1 MSSNGIR
8 DRGWVPGFC
17 GGRAIYKHVLC
28 VYPYRRELGRD
39 SYFPPLGLECIAG
52 VLEKHAESIDVVDLR
67 RETKRTADFLRPDT
81 DLVAFSVNWDL
92 EAPFVREE
100 IRSVPPGI
108 LTVVGGRH
116 ATNDPEAILA
126 ECPNVDILVR
136 GDGEE
141 IVEDIAAGAPPEGIA
156 GISFR
161 NGRAPGPHE
170 SKEGDDVHH
179 NPVRQPGSA
188 RDDLW
193 PNRRLR
199 KYKYPL
205 GIEGFSSHKTLDS
218 VASSRGCPFNCTYCS
233 FSRNP
238 WGTKR
243 QWSARGPESVVDE
256 LEEIDADVVAFTDD
270 NFTHDMSRVERICD
284 LIVERGIKKRY
295 LVNARLEIA
304 KRPDVIRKMERAGFS
319 MLLLGIESTQDRTL
333 RSMKKGFD
341 TAKIREYFRV
351 LCRTRMVLHGYFI
364 VGNIGETEQEMLH
377 ISRFAHELGVDS
389 LGLCI
394 LRDSPHS
401 GMAELVAQSPGYHIG
416 PDRKVYSDMYSS
428 WYLRNLRRR
437 INREFYTLGH
447 ALHVIKKGLQN
458 KVLTPGMLIRLPAF
472 LIYKGL
478 QHGLRKIL
486 R

>member
-1 MSSNGIR
+1 MYR
-8 DRGWVPGFC
+8 
-17 GGRAIYKHVLC
+17 HVLC

-39 SYFPPLGLECIAG
+39 AYFPPLGLECVAG

-67 RETKRTADFLRPDT
+67 RERKRTVDFLRPDT
-81 DLVAFSVNWDL
+81 DLVAFSVNWDC
-92 EAPFVREE
+92 EGDFVREE
-100 IRSVPPGI
+100 IRSVPSGT
-108 LTVVGGRH
+108 LTIVGGRH
-116 ATNDPEAILA
+116 ATNDPESILSD
-126 ECPNVDILVR
+126 CPNVDVLVR

-141 IVEDIAAGAPPEGIA
+141 IVEELASGRPLEDVA

-161 NGRAPGPHE
+161 NGRAPTPAPSSGAGSPPE
-170 SKEGDDVHH
+170 APGSKNGFHH
-179 NPVRQPGSA
+179 NPVRQPGPA

-199 KYKYPL
+199 RYEYTL
-205 GIEGFSSHKTLDS
+205 GVEGFSASIGLDS

-243 QWSARGPESVVDE
+243 NWSARSPESVVDE
-256 LEEIDADVVAFTDD
+256 LEDIEAGVVAFTDD
-270 NFTHDMSRVERICD
+270 NFTHDMGRVERICD
-284 LIVERGIKKRY
+284 LIAERGIKKRY
-295 LVNARLEIA
+295 VVNARLEIA
-304 KRPDVIRKMERAGFS
+304 RRPDVLRKMERAGFS

-333 RSMKKGFD
+333 RSMRKGFD

-351 LCRTRMVLHGYFI
+351 LRRSSMILHGYFI
-364 VGNIGETEQEMLH
+364 VGNIGESEKEMLS

-401 GMAELVAQSPGYHIG
+401 GMAELVAASPGYHI
-416 PDRKVYSDMYSS
+416 DALRRVYSDKYSS
-428 WYLRNLRRR
+428 SFLRNLRRR
-437 INREFYTLGH
+437 INREFYTPGH
-447 ALHVIKKGLQN
+447 VLHVLKKALRN
-458 KVLTPGMLIRLPAF
+458 KVLTPSMLARLPGF

-478 QHGLRKIL
+478 RRGLRKVFG
-486 R
+486 